1 VHVGDVMVDG
11 DNPAAHREP
20 DLALSEKPWLRIM
33 HDLNPRTFT
42 TKPKWYIPAQ
52 SWFADLAQFT
62 RD

>member
-1 VHVGDVMVDG
+1 MGTEG
-11 DNPAAHREP
+11 SNPRS
-20 DLALSEKPWLRIM
+20 LALSEKPWLRIM

>member
-1 VHVGDVMVDG
+1 MVDG

-42 TKPKWYIPAQ
+42 TKPKWYIPAP